1 MPWLAISIPQPV
13 TSCRCGLEGVIRNVA
28 NVDSVFLRLA
38 LGCNAR
44 IFGLIGKYGMLA
56 HHAIA
61 IGGQEA
67 VDRPWFVAPM
77 QGGGTWQDGVDGAND
92 SIFFQA

>member
-1 MPWLAISIPQPV
+1 
-13 TSCRCGLEGVIRNVA
+13 
-28 NVDSVFLRLA
+28 
-38 LGCNAR
+38 
-44 IFGLIGKYGMLA
+44 MLA

-77 QGGGTWQDGVDGAND
+77 QGGGTWQDGVDGANV